1 LNIQRD
7 FSVIF
12 KDKELFRKTLIGG
25 VFLMIPPLFIFSFG
39 FIARFIYNR
48 LETGNKEL
56 PSWNNWGLLF
66 LKGFEWELIILF
78 YFAVPVLFL
87 SLLPGSVIE
96 FLVNPRFVISTL
108 NLSGFFVLS
117 FSFLLSFIVMF
128 FLPMS
133 LILFSDSG
141 SFIDAIRFQK
151 IYQHIKSKLLPYIIA
166 YLLMVLLLGFDFFL
180 HIILNTYVFHFGLI
194 PAYFLFVWIGF
205 IILLI
210 SASLFIESF

>member
-1 LNIQRD
+1 
-7 FSVIF
+7 
-12 KDKELFRKTLIGG
+12 
-25 VFLMIPPLFIFSFG
+25 MIPPLFIFSFG

-151 IYQHIKSKLLPYIIA
+151 IYQHIKNELLPYIIA
-166 YLLMVLLLGFDFFL
+166 YLLTIILLGFDFFL
-180 HIILNTYVFHFGLI
+180 HIILTTYIFHFGLI
-194 PAYFLFVWIGF
+194 PAYFLFLWLGF

>member
-1 LNIQRD
+1 LNIERD
-7 FSVIF
+7 LSVIF
-12 KDKELFRKTLIGG
+12 KDKEWFRKTLIGG
-25 VFLMIPPLFIFSFG
+25 FFLMIPPLFIFSFG

-56 PSWNNWGLLF
+56 PSWHNWGLLF